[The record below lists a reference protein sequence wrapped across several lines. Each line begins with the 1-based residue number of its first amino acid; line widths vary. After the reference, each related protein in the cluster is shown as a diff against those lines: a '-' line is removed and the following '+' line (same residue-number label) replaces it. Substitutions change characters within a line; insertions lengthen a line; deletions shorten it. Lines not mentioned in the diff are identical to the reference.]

1 MSTIGKLLGRS
12 PFHLLQRHMQQ
23 VAKCIVK
30 MDELLDCFEAAE
42 WDQVETLATEA
53 SRLEHE
59 ADQIKDDIRNQLLRR
74 FFMPINRSHVLEI
87 LSIQDGLADAA
98 ENVAVLLTI
107 KQIVIPKGMLNDFRR
122 FRELNGH
129 AFQLVQEIVSELDEL
144 LETGFGGSEAE
155 KIRNR
160 VRDVAYAE
168 HQVDVLQRK
177 LLKVLLSDEAA
188 LSAADLNMWVQLIKE
203 LSSISN
209 MAENLADRMQMT
221 LDLK

>member
-12 PFHLLQRHMQQ
+12 PFHLLQRHMEQ

-30 MDELLDCFEAAE
+30 MDELLDAFEAGE
-42 WDQVETLATEA
+42 WEHVETLATEA

-107 KQIVIPKGMLNDFRR
+107 KQIVVPAEMLDDFKR
-122 FRELNGH
+122 FRELNGE
-129 AFQLVQEIVSELDEL
+129 AFRLVKQIVSELDEL

-160 VRDVAYAE
+160 ARDVAYAE
-168 HQVDVLQRK
+168 HQVDVVQRI
-177 LLKVLLSDEAA
+177 LLKVLFSDAAA
-188 LSAADLNMWVQLIKE
+188 LSAADLNMWIQLVKE

>member
-1 MSTIGKLLGRS
+1 M
-12 PFHLLQRHMQQ
+12 
-23 VAKCIVK
+23 V
-30 MDELLDCFEAAE
+30 
-42 WDQVETLATEA
+42 
-53 SRLEHE
+53 
-59 ADQIKDDIRNQLLRR
+59 
-74 FFMPINRSHVLEI
+74 
-87 LSIQDGLADAA
+87 
-98 ENVAVLLTI
+98 
-107 KQIVIPKGMLNDFRR
+107 LNDFRQ
-122 FRELNGH
+122 FRELNGR

-177 LLKVLLSDEAA
+177 LLKVLFSDAAA

-209 MAENLADRMQMT
+209 LAENLADRMQMT

>member
-1 MSTIGKLLGRS
+1 
-12 PFHLLQRHMQQ
+12 
-23 VAKCIVK
+23 
-30 MDELLDCFEAAE
+30 
-42 WDQVETLATEA
+42 
-53 SRLEHE
+53 
-59 ADQIKDDIRNQLLRR
+59 
-74 FFMPINRSHVLEI
+74 MPINRSHVLEI

-107 KQIVIPKGMLNDFRR
+107 KEIVVPEQMLEDFHR
-122 FRELNGH
+122 FRELNGS
-129 AFQLVQEIVSELDEL
+129 AFQLVQQIVSELDEL

-177 LLKVLLSDEAA
+177 LLKVLFSDAAA
-188 LSAADLNMWVQLIKE
+188 LSAADLNMWVQLVKE

>member
-1 MSTIGKLLGRS
+1 M
-12 PFHLLQRHMQQ
+12 
-23 VAKCIVK
+23 
-30 MDELLDCFEAAE
+30 
-42 WDQVETLATEA
+42 ATEA

-107 KQIVIPKGMLNDFRR
+107 KQIVVPAEMLDDFHR

-129 AFQLVQEIVSELDEL
+129 AFQLVQEIVNELDEL

-160 VRDVAYAE
+160 SRDVAYAE

-177 LLKVLLSDEAA
+177 LLKVLHSDAAA
-188 LSAADLNMWVQLIKE
+188 LSAADLNMWVQLVRE